1 MQQQADRPVA
11 RDIQTEKSAS
21 TLSGARMVAKYKSL
35 PLGFERNEH
44 LATHAVP
51 MIEFHAVSYTSG
63 TLLLPNCHVRE

>member
-1 MQQQADRPVA
+1 
-11 RDIQTEKSAS
+11 
-21 TLSGARMVAKYKSL
+21 MVAKYKSL